1 MAARVTRV
9 AGGAR
14 AGAVRVEKVTHNGK
28 VRVVVIRGLDSFPE
42 GLVMAP
48 ATFELL
54 RQPLEREYGP
64 AEEVERKATA
74 EELAMVVVVT
84 SELRGGRPKRGNGAS

>member
-1 MAARVTRV
+1 MN
-9 AGGAR
+9 
-14 AGAVRVEKVTHNGK
+14 VEKVTHGGK
-28 VRVVVIRGLDSFPE
+28 VRVVIIRGLDDFPE

-54 RQPLEREYGP
+54 REPLEDKNGP
-64 AEEVERKATA
+64 AEEVEREATA

-84 SELRGGRPKRGNGAS
+84 AELRGGRPKRGNGAG